1 MRYKLNRHIAVNR
14 DTSETCIICDGKIS
28 DTFPSSRNKNYLR
41 LLLKCMRELY
51 FGQAVIINSLQT
63 FNKRKRNMRVSMI
76 WSSGDYPQPRNMRES
91 NISVKRRL
99 SASRE
104 ICEKHNS
111 VKRRLSTS
119 R

>member
-1 MRYKLNRHIAVNR
+1 MSYKLNRHIAVNR

-76 WSSGDYPQPRNMRES
+76 WSSGDYPPAAKHARKQYFGQAKIIRQPRNMRE
-91 NISVKRRL
+91 
-99 SASRE
+99 A
-104 ICEKHNS
+104 
-111 VKRRLSTS
+111 
-119 R
+119 